1 VKIATIA
8 LSPMPYNTPILNAL
22 ASRVDLH
29 TIYMCKE
36 DQINRFVDI
45 WGDEPRYGYTFF
57 PSKSLHSEP
66 VDLHVQLSI
75 GTSRRLAK
83 LSPDVVLVVSWKPLV
98 IEPLLWSRC
107 SGRAAVMWSEST
119 RFSGLFRGS
128 LSTRIRRAILANVD
142 GFVTNGSQA
151 SEYLRMLGVRPD
163 RIVTSR
169 LPASVRDVASSVV
182 GSTDAREGVRFL
194 YVGRLIPQKRPVE
207 LIRAFEAVAH
217 EVPAATLTVVG
228 QGELEPEV
236 REASALVPRVRYIG
250 FSEGDELAS
259 LYADADV
266 LVLPALREVW
276 GLVVNEALGHGLFV
290 IATDQVG
297 SAYDLLGEESGI
309 MVPAGDLEQ
318 LSRAMIETAKTLDLS
333 DAARSKR
340 AGTIADCTAD
350 RFADDIYEAAELA
363 LRIRRTSARR
373 QRGLSRRHSL
383 SSSAES
389 NL

>member
-1 VKIATIA
+1 VKIVSIC

-22 ASRVDLH
+22 ARRVDLH

-36 DQINRFVDI
+36 DRINRFVDI
-45 WGDEPRYGYTFF
+45 WGDEPMYSYSFF
-57 PSKSLHSEP
+57 PSRSLHSEL
-66 VDLHVQLSI
+66 VDLQLQLSI

-83 LSPDVVLVVSWKPLV
+83 LGPDVVVVVSWKPLV
-98 IEPLLWSRC
+98 IEPLLWAKW

-119 RFSGLFRGS
+119 RFSGLLRGS
-128 LSTRIRRAILANVD
+128 LSTRFRRAILANVD
-142 GFVTNGSQA
+142 GYVTNGSQA

-169 LPASVRDVASSVV
+169 LPTSDQVVASPVV
-182 GSTDAREGVRFL
+182 GSTNAAEGVRFL
-194 YVGRLIPQKRPVE
+194 YVGRLIPRKRPVE

-217 EVPAATLTVVG
+217 EVPAATLTIVG
-228 QGELEPEV
+228 QGELESEV
-236 REASALVPRVRYIG
+236 RQASARVPRVRYAG

-290 IATDQVG
+290 IATDEVG
-297 SAYDLLGEESGI
+297 SAYDLLGEQSGI
-309 MVPAGDLEQ
+309 MVPAGDLER

-333 DAARSKR
+333 DAGRLQR
-340 AGTIADCTAD
+340 AGTVADCTAD
-350 RFADDIYEAAELA
+350 RFANDISEAAELA
-363 LRIRRTSARR
+363 LRITRTSARR
-373 QRGLSRRHSL
+373 KR
-383 SSSAES
+383 
-389 NL
+389 